1 MYTLSW
7 RKLRTWRI
15 WIRRVSPENRAKIR
29 RSSRLQ
35 RSNLRKSMI
44 RPGQS
49 QQGMTRGREPPTRN
63 NSNWLSRERLR
74 GVNTTTSAN
83 TKIIHLLCRD
93 LKTRAKWSRRT
104 HFMPLEMPWLL
115 LLRPRTR
122 LLYLPKE
129 RIRQISSYQ
138 FSSKGR
144 ARRNTRK
151 ETWTLMESKMVI
163 YKIPIATT
171 PMAQSFRDHLFS
183 CCLNLSRVQEVKL
196 TRRRIS
202 SKSSWLLTQ
211 RSNQRRSLCR
221 ILWSF
226 KRLILLRSLIKLWKV
241 ARSNRQRRRLTRGT
255 LPWI

>member
-15 WIRRVSPENRAKIR
+15 WIKRGSRTIVR

-49 QQGMTRGREPPTRN
+49 QQGMTRGKEPPTRN
-63 NSNWLSRERLR
+63 NSNWLSRGKLR
-74 GVNTTTSAN
+74 GMNMTASAN
-83 TKIIHLLCRD
+83 NKIIHLLCRG

-104 HFMPLEMPWLL
+104 RFMPREMPWLL

-122 LLYLPKE
+122 LLYLPIEK
-129 RIRQISSYQ
+129 IRQISSYQ

-144 ARRNTRK
+144 APRSTRK

-163 YKIPIATT
+163 YKILIATT

-183 CCLNLSRVQEVKL
+183 CSLNLSRVQEVKL
-196 TRRRIS
+196 TRTMLS
-202 SKSSWLLTQ
+202 SKSSWHLTQ

-221 ILWSF
+221 ILWSS
-226 KRLILLRSLIKLWKV
+226 KRLIHLLSLIKLWKA
-241 ARSNRQRRRLTRGT
+241 ARSKKLRRRSTRGT
-255 LPWI
+255 PPWT